1 MLRLF
6 LLLVASA
13 VLLSPAGAAGK
24 FAGSWS
30 RPEFAKRV
38 LVEPFKDVGW
48 VLIRQEGAAS
58 WIYFTTLLAARCAIT
73 EVRYSINSD
82 ALDRVYLPMECDP
95 FSPSA
100 IPSWARLEDIAVRVG
115 PPTVRSIAVQAAFSD
130 GTTTEVVRYAP
141 CPDAGARTCVVRL
154 P

>member
-1 MLRLF
+1 MVRLF
-6 LLLVASA
+6 VLLVSCLAF
-13 VLLSPAGAAGK
+13 LTPAQAAGK

-38 LVEPFKDVGW
+38 LVEPFKDMGW
-48 VLIRQEGAAS
+48 VMIRQEAGSS

-95 FSPSA
+95 FYPSA
-100 IPSWARLEDIAVRVG
+100 IPSWARLDDIAVRVG
-115 PPTVRSIAVQAAFSD
+115 PPEVQSITVQAAFSD
-130 GTTTEVVRYAP
+130 GTTTEIVRYAP
-141 CPDAGARTCVVRL
+141 CPNAGARTCVVRL
-154 P
+154 H